1 MKKIIPVVV
10 EEKFEAVKAFAESD
24 ITFSKGMFGLFVL
37 AALVCGFVIGI
48 LVSPKGAK
56 VKKIKNNEK
65 RNDSIDDFN
74 DFCFEEDEEEL
85 TDDEDDEDDNS
96 NRSKYIKL

>member
-24 ITFSKGMFGLFVL
+24 ITFSKGMFGLFML

-56 VKKIKNNEK
+56 VKNITNNDK
-65 RNDSIDDFN
+65 SNDNIDDFW
-74 DFCFEEDEEEL
+74 FEEDEDDV
-85 TDDEDDEDDNS
+85 DDEDADS
-96 NRSKYIKL
+96 ANRSKYIKL

>member
-24 ITFSKGMFGLFVL
+24 ITFSKGMFGLFML

-56 VKKIKNNEK
+56 VKNITNNDK
-65 RNDSIDDFN
+65 SNDNIDDFW
-74 DFCFEEDEEEL
+74 FEEDEEEL